1 MSMST
6 TPTHYQTLGIP
17 QAQWRTSTADDF
29 KKIYRK
35 LALKYHPDKN
45 KNDPTAK
52 NTFQS
57 IQQAYDVLSDPAKRR
72 NYDQM
77 IFSNTPT
84 SNPTTQ
90 RSYPSTGSKSYPYS
104 NSHKRS
110 TFSFNLNNAFF
121 NFYTSFHPNANIPGN
136 NWAYNNRGS
145 SRWGFNMK
153 DSFWDFDESASE
165 SESES
170 ESESD
175 SEDDIPSH
183 NAGFKRPP
191 PPSSNYFRRPPPF
204 ASTNNTRPPSAS
216 VNINSNG
223 NSYTNNEKTPCFQST
238 KTSTDGTSSYS
249 YVSNSVRNSA
259 GNKNNPVLLSD
270 EDEPEIVCEKPHSTT
285 NHFKPTWHQQ
295 EQYKLHPEI
304 EIIDLTAEDDVNIG
318 GDVLEQPDSSELNE
332 NSIENHQET
341 FIPAQSKSPVTEN
354 SSTEKTSDIIDTG
367 IARESIKTLF
377 SDQTSSAQSAT
388 NLKRV
393 RPIEENSEISTKK
406 PKIDL
411 AI

>member
-1 MSMST
+1 MSMSA

-77 IFSNTPT
+77 IFSNTST
-84 SNPTTQ
+84 SKPTTQ
-90 RSYPSTGSKSYPYS
+90 RSYSSTGSKSYPYS
-104 NSHKRS
+104 NSHKRN
-110 TFSFNLNNAFF
+110 TFSFNVNNAFF

-145 SRWGFNMK
+145 SGWGFNMK
-153 DSFWDFDESASE
+153 DSFWDFGESASE
-165 SESES
+165 SESDS
-170 ESESD
+170 ESS
-175 SEDDIPSH
+175 SEDDVPSH

-191 PPSSNYFRRPPPF
+191 PPSSFTYKRRPPPF
-204 ASTNNTRPPSAS
+204 ASTNNTCPPSAS
-216 VNINSNG
+216 VNVNSNG
-223 NSYTNNEKTPCFQST
+223 NSYTNNEKTTCFQST

-249 YVSNSVRNSA
+249 YVSNSVRNST
-259 GNKNNPVLLSD
+259 GNKDNPVLLSD

-285 NHFKPTWHQQ
+285 NHFEPTRHQQ
-295 EQYKLHPEI
+295 EQYQPQTEI

-318 GDVLEQPDSSELNE
+318 EDVLEQPDRSNSELNE

-341 FIPAQSKSPVTEN
+341 FISTQSEYPAPEN

-367 IARESIKTLF
+367 IAQESIKTLF
-377 SDQTSSAQSAT
+377 PDTTSSEQVAT

-393 RPIEENSEISTKK
+393 RPIE
-406 PKIDL
+406 
-411 AI
+411 